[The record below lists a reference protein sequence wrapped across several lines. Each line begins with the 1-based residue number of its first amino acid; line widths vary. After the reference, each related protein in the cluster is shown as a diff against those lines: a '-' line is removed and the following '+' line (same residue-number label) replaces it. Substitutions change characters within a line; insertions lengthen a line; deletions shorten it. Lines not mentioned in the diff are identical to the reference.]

1 MNFSY
6 QMIAVQG
13 ALVGAALVLLYALMG
28 APILK
33 LMQRQLKQ
41 EIKLIRRREKALEK
55 KEAEAEVTEETDNAP
70 APVSF
75 QATQATVPSP
85 TVSNPDGIDESPI
98 YYEGK
103 WYANAR
109 VASNYLNKPIET
121 IRANGSLQRDH
132 KDLWD
137 ENGHFDVA
145 VRHRIAKIGRSRK
158 KLVVSDYRL
167 PSSSEK
173 IVSRGFIVHD
183 RVRSQI
189 DVEDQVTGPETMN
202 FFKDAA
208 QAALLAKSG

>member
-33 LMQRQLKQ
+33 LMQRQIKQ
-41 EIKLIRRREKALEK
+41 EIKLIRRREKALDK
-55 KEAEAEVTEETDNAP
+55 KEAKAEVTEETDNDP
-70 APVSF
+70 APLPV
-75 QATQATVPSP
+75 QATQVTAPSP
-85 TVSNPDGIDESPI
+85 TVSNPDGIDEKPI

-103 WYANAR
+103 WYANAC

-121 IRANGSLQRDH
+121 IRANGSLQLND
-132 KDLWD
+132 KGLWD

-167 PSSSEK
+167 PASSEK

-183 RVRSQI
+183 RVRSKI

>member
-13 ALVGAALVLLYALMG
+13 ALVGVAFVLLYALMG

-33 LMQRQLKQ
+33 LKEKQ
-41 EIKLIRRREKALEK
+41 IKQQIKLIRRRENALEK

-70 APVSF
+70 APVPV
-75 QATQATVPSP
+75 QATQATAPSP
-85 TVSNPDGIDESPI
+85 TVSSPDGIDEKPI
-98 YYEGK
+98 YYQGK
-103 WYANAR
+103 WYANAC

-121 IRANGSLQRDH
+121 IRANGSFQRDE

-145 VRHRIAKIGRSRK
+145 VRHRIAKIGRSSK

-167 PSSSEK
+167 PASSEK

-189 DVEDQVTGPETMN
+189 DLEDQVTGPETMN

>member
-13 ALVGAALVLLYALMG
+13 ALVGIAFVLLYALMG

-33 LMQRQLKQ
+33 LMQKQ
-41 EIKLIRRREKALEK
+41 VKQQIKLNRRREKALEK

-70 APVSF
+70 APLPV
-75 QATQATVPSP
+75 QAIQVNAPSP
-85 TVSNPDGIDESPI
+85 TVSSPDGTDEKPI

-103 WYANAR
+103 WYANAC

-121 IRANGSLQRDH
+121 IRANGSFQRDD

-167 PSSSEK
+167 PASSEK
-173 IVSRGFIVHD
+173 IVSRGFIVNGRD
-183 RVRSQI
+183 RSKI
-189 DVEDQVTGPETMN
+189 DIEDQVTGPETMN

-208 QAALLAKSG
+208 QTALLAKSG